1 VPRAR
6 APLASGALRQNGDGM
21 PEIVLSALHLYPL
34 KSAGGV
40 ELRTARLDARGITGD
55 RRWMVVDAGRM
66 FITQR
71 THPRLALI
79 RVAPGAGGL
88 TLSARGTAPLE
99 VPAPPATGRRVEVQ
113 VWDDICCCLWAGDA
127 AAAWLSELLGEDV
140 GLVFMP
146 DDEVRIAP
154 AVGVAPA
161 SPVGLADSH
170 PFLLISEA
178 SLEDLNARM
187 AAPVPMNRFRPNLVV
202 RGCAPYAEDGWRRIR
217 IGAIDFTSA
226 KPCSRCT
233 TTIVDQDSGV
243 RGRDPL
249 ATLARYRRVGRE
261 VMFGQKLVHLAT
273 GELRVGD
280 AVTVLE
286 TV

>member
-1 VPRAR
+1 MISEV
-6 APLASGALRQNGDGM
+6 
-21 PEIVLSALHLYPL
+21 VLSALHVYPV
-34 KSAGGV
+34 KSAGGI
-40 ELRTARLDARGITGD
+40 ELRTARIDARGIAGD

-79 RVAPGAGGL
+79 RVAVGAEGL
-88 TLSARGTAPLE
+88 ALTAAEMPPLE
-99 VPAPPATGRRVEVQ
+99 VPVPPAAAVRIEVQ
-113 VWDDICCCLWAGDA
+113 VWDDVCLCQWGGRPA
-127 AAAWLSELLGEDV
+127 AEWLSELLGEEV
-140 GLVFMP
+140 GLVYMP
-146 DDEVRIAP
+146 DDAVRIAP

-178 SLEDLNARM
+178 SLADLNARM
-187 AAPVPMNRFRPNLVV
+187 AAPLPMNRFRPNLVV
-202 RGCAPYAEDGWRRIR
+202 RGCEPYAEDGWRRIR
-217 IGAIDFTSA
+217 IGAIELRAA

-233 TTIVDQDSGV
+233 TTIVDQATGT
-243 RGRDPL
+243 RGREPL
-249 ATLARYRRVGRE
+249 ATLARYRRVGHE

-280 AVTVLE
+280 AVVVLE
-286 TV
+286 SV